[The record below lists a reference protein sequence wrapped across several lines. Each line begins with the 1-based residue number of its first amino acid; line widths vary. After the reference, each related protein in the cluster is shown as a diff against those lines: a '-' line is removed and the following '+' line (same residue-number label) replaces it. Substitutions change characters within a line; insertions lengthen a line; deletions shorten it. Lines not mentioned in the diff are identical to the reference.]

1 MPAPKTA
8 DIFGVTGIIAGSL
21 QLDPLARPMQKS
33 IILTTLNAR
42 YMHSAFAL
50 RYLFANLGELQSQA
64 EIREFTIQQRPIDIV
79 EQLLTTAP
87 GIIGFSVYIWNV
99 TETAAVIALMKQI
112 APQTRIVVGGPE
124 VSFSNDLPDLAELAD
139 YVITGPGED
148 SFRELC
154 IELLNGKPQLSRM
167 IAGRAVNLD
176 KLELPYA
183 WYTDEDLRNR
193 LIYVEASRGC
203 PFKCE
208 FCLSSLDKTAKPF
221 ELTRFLEAM
230 DDLYR
235 RGARNFKFIDRTF
248 NLKISTSVAILE
260 FFLARIDDDLYLHFE
275 VIPDFLP
282 EKLKQVLTRFPE
294 GTLQFEIGVQTFDA
308 DIQQTISR
316 RQDNEKT
323 CANLRWLRQHTG
335 AHIHADLIFG
345 LPGDNLDNFAE
356 SFDRLVQLEPQ
367 EIQLGILKRL
377 RGAPIN
383 RHSAEYELR
392 YNPAAPYNILSTR
405 DIDFA
410 TLQRVNRFARFWDMI
425 GNSGRF
431 NNTRPL
437 MLGDQPFANFL
448 QLSDSLYRLAG
459 SSWKISLRR
468 QFTLIFEALTVDRGL
483 QPARVRAL
491 LEADFAC
498 SGQKGR
504 LTLDSPQLEMV
515 SSTGVANKRQR
526 QHQRNSA

>member
-1 MPAPKTA
+1 M
-8 DIFGVTGIIAGSL
+8 AGL
-21 QLDPLARPMQKS
+21 LKLDALAESMHQP

-50 RYLFANLGELQSQA
+50 RYLYANLGELQPEA
-64 EIREFTIQQRPIDIV
+64 RILEFTIQQRPIDIV
-79 EQLLTTAP
+79 ERLLACSP
-87 GIIGFSVYIWNV
+87 KIVGFSVYIWNV
-99 TETAAVIALMKQI
+99 TETTAVIALMKQV
-112 APQTRIVVGGPE
+112 APEVCIVVGGPE
-124 VSFSNDLPDLAELAD
+124 VSFSDDLPELAMQAD
-139 YVITGPGED
+139 YVITGPGET

-154 IELLNGKPQLSRM
+154 HDLINRKPQLSRI
-167 IAGRAVNLD
+167 IAGRPIDLD
-176 KLELPYA
+176 ELELPYA
-183 WYTDEDLRNR
+183 WYSDEDLRNR

-208 FCLSSLDKTAKPF
+208 FCLSSLDRTAKPF
-221 ELTRFLEAM
+221 ALARFLDAM

-248 NLKISTSVAILE
+248 NLKTSTSIAILE
-260 FFLARIDDDLYLHFE
+260 FFLERIDDETYLHFE
-275 VIPDFLP
+275 VIPDYLP
-282 EKLKQVLTRFPE
+282 EKLKQVLARFPP
-294 GTLQFEIGVQTFDA
+294 GSLQFEIGVQTFDSE
-308 DIQQTISR
+308 IQQTISR
-316 RQDNEKT
+316 RQDNDKT
-323 CANLRWLRQHTG
+323 CENLRWLRQNTG

-345 LPGDNLDNFAE
+345 LPGDSLDNFSR
-356 SFDRLVQLEPQ
+356 SFDRLVQLQPQ

-383 RHSAEYELR
+383 RHTDEFELR

-431 NNTRPL
+431 ANTLPL
-437 MLGDQPFANFL
+437 ILGDQPFANFL
-448 QLSDSLYRLAG
+448 RLSDSLYRLAG

-468 QFTLIFEALTVDRGL
+468 QFTLLFDALTGHRGL
-483 QPARVRAL
+483 EPARVRAL
-491 LEADFAC
+491 LEADFAR

-504 LTLDSPQLEMV
+504 LALEGPPLEMV

-526 QHQRNSA
+526 QHQRNLA